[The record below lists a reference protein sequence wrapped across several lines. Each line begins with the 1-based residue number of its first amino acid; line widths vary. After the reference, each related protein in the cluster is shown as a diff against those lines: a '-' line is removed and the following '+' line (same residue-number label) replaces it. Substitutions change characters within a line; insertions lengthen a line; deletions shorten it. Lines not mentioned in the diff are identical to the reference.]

1 MSVRAMEAP
10 APRVR
15 GAASRPM
22 IETTPIVEPAPA
34 AIATAAAVAPAR
46 NGSANWSPLRIAAA
60 LALPS
65 LCAAI
70 ALWIHRAMP
79 SRQNPTPT
87 HDYPLVLQALLG
99 LSPLLALLY
108 AALPAARP
116 WARHI
121 APLLGAGILVFAAW
135 DVITLKLALLPL
147 PYFPGPDAVF
157 TALYSDRARL
167 AECTWRS
174 LLLLASGYALG
185 GTLGFVTGVLVGWF
199 PRVRYWVMPVLRIV
213 GPIPATALIPLSIML
228 FPSSFLSGTALI
240 AMAVWFPMTMLTS
253 SGVASVRVSHLDVAR
268 TLGAG
273 RAFLI
278 LRVAV
283 PSALPNIFLGL
294 FMGLGAAFLTLIA
307 AEAVGVK
314 SGLGWYIDLGRNYA
328 EYDMIYAS
336 LLVTAAFFSTI
347 MAILFRVRDY
357 VLVWQ
362 KGVLK
367 W

>member
-1 MSVRAMEAP
+1 MIEPTPILEP
-10 APRVR
+10 ASPATPPA
-15 GAASRPM
+15 GAA
-22 IETTPIVEPAPA
+22 I
-34 AIATAAAVAPAR
+34 APAR
-46 NGSANWSPLRIAAA
+46 NGSAGWSPLRVAAA
-60 LALPS
+60 LAMPS
-65 LCAAI
+65 ACAAI
-70 ALWIHRAMP
+70 ALWVHRAMP
-79 SRQNPTPT
+79 SRQNPMPT
-87 HDYPLVLQALLG
+87 HDYPLVLHWVLA
-99 LSPLLALLY
+99 LSPVMALLY
-108 AALPAARP
+108 AACPP
-116 WARHI
+116 PRHWLRQV
-121 APLLGAGILVFAAW
+121 APLLGAGILVFAVW
-135 DVITLKLALLPL
+135 DLITLKLALLPL

-167 AECTWRS
+167 IECTWRS

-185 GTLGFVTGVLVGWF
+185 GLVGFVTGVLVGWF

-213 GPIPATALIPLSIML
+213 GPIPATALIPLAIML

-283 PSALPNIFLGL
+283 PSALPNIFVGL

-336 LLVTAAFFSTI
+336 LLVTAVFFSTI
-347 MAILFRVRDY
+347 MAILFRVRDH